1 VLAMISRHDL
11 IDFWI
16 GRSAQPVQFA
26 PRPAPGQG
34 LPAAP
39 TLVALRIDHAITH
52 PSTANIRRNIRTLW
66 PTQ

>member
-1 VLAMISRHDL
+1 
-11 IDFWI
+11 
-16 GRSAQPVQFA
+16 
-26 PRPAPGQG
+26 

-52 PSTANIRRNIRTLW
+52 PSTAKIRRNIRTLW